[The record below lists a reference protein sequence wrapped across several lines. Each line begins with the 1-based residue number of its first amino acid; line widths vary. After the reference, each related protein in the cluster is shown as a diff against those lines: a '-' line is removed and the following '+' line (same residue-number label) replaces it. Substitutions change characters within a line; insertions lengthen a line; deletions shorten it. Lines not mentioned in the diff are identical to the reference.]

1 MKKKVESVEL
11 FFCDFDVNNRYKL
24 NRAMKH
30 FEKARFQVAEDLRIH
45 EFFQGKRVQFLITKL
60 KSEVLS
66 PVDEAS
72 KSVQIETQIET
83 PDVGKLVFKQAIV
96 QNGEVRLKA
105 DFDIAV
111 FVEGSGVQ
119 YNFDERLIE
128 RVREYNEG

>member
-1 MKKKVESVEL
+1 MKKKVESEEL

-45 EFFQGKRVQFLITKL
+45 EFFQGKKVQFLIIKL

-66 PVDEAS
+66 PIDEAS
-72 KSVQIETQIET
+72 KCVQIETQIET

-96 QNGEVRLKA
+96 QNSEARLKA

-111 FVEGSGVQ
+111 FVEGLGVQ

>member
-45 EFFQGKRVQFLITKL
+45 EFFRGKRVQFLITKL

>member
-96 QNGEVRLKA
+96 QNGEARLKA